1 MGREDSYRTFNFE
14 FPGSEIADRPIVD
27 RHRELGAFETLFL
40 EPKMTFLKIA
50 RLFGSSHRFVP
61 SSLYSEDI
69 IRNTL
74 VKLKSALSIEKASDI
89 NFVMRGETV
98 FPEQIVQ
105 ALPQVQLLYYKGNY
119 RLTRQK
125 CVAIVGSRRAST
137 QGMKIAAR
145 IAKELVDNGFVIVSG
160 LAEGIDKAAHQAA
173 IDAGGNTIGV
183 LGTPIHH
190 FAGRG
195 REKLAIRMSTEQLLI
210 SQIPVLHYERCDQS
224 QRNRFFL
231 ERNSTISALSMGTI
245 VVEAEEKSGSLA
257 TARRTLEQGRKL
269 FIPASCFKNPRTNW
283 PITFKELG
291 AIRFESVSEIIDN
304 LFYDN

>member
-1 MGREDSYRTFNFE
+1 MGREDSNRTFNFE
-14 FPGSEIADRPIVD
+14 FPGSKITDRPIADRP
-27 RHRELGAFETLFL
+27 RELGAFETLFL
-40 EPKMTFLKIA
+40 EPKMTFPKIA

-61 SSLYSEDI
+61 SSLYSEDT
-69 IRNTL
+69 IRDTL
-74 VKLKSALSIEKASDI
+74 VKLESALSIEKSNDI
-89 NFVMRGETV
+89 NFIMRGETE
-98 FPEQIVQ
+98 FPEQLVQ
-105 ALPQVQLLYYKGNY
+105 ALPQVQLLYYKGNN

-125 CVAIVGSRRAST
+125 CIAVVGSRRAST
-137 QGMKIAAR
+137 QGMKIATR

-160 LAEGIDKAAHQAA
+160 LANGIDKAAHQAA

-190 FAGRG
+190 FTGRG

-210 SQIPVLHYERCDQS
+210 SQIPVLHYERCDQR
-224 QRNRFFL
+224 QRNKFFL

-245 VVEAEEKSGSLA
+245 VIEAEENSGSLS

-269 FIPASCFKNPRTNW
+269 FIPANCFSNPRNTW
-283 PITFKELG
+283 PVIFKELG

-304 LFYDN
+304 LFCEN